1 MAPMD
6 NDSVHRF
13 AYRHSELFA
22 DLLHLAMPGLA
33 AELELAEAEQVSA
46 AHVGTGGRGLEQRHG
61 DMIWRVPFKA
71 GTLAN
76 GERPY
81 LLVLLE
87 FQSTVD
93 RTMAWRMRNYGA
105 MLCERL
111 VADGTAEREGGLP
124 WILPIV
130 LYNGSE
136 RWTAMNP
143 ATALVPAPSDTVRQ
157 ALAAYQP
164 GGYVLFSLEQLLA
177 EGGGGL
183 EHLPVANRAAAT
195 LRLQSGRT
203 PDEIE
208 QRLRA
213 EWRRFPGA
221 GDEAVRRALHTWAT
235 ALVDDMVDDAG
246 AAPPLPSFEELEG
259 LREGADM
266 TTISQARL
274 GKWYRDFRA
283 ENVAQGVAEGMAQGI
298 EQERERSLA
307 MIRRQVAIKFGAE
320 TAARV
325 AALLEADVTAEGI
338 ERAGVAL
345 MECDDGDALVARL
358 SAPARS
364 API

>member
-13 AYRHSELFA
+13 AYHDPDVFA
-22 DLLHLAMPGLA
+22 DLLRLTMPGLA
-33 AELELAEAEQVSA
+33 AELDLARAEQVSA
-46 AHVGTGGRGLEQRHG
+46 AHVGAGTGGLEQRHG
-61 DMIWRVPFKA
+61 DMIWRVPFET
-71 GTLAN
+71 GRLAN

-93 RTMAWRMRNYGA
+93 RTMAWRMRNYAA

-143 ATALVPAPSDTVRQ
+143 ATALMPAPSETAWRM
-157 ALAAYQP
+157 LAAYQP
-164 GGYVLFSLEQLLA
+164 DGYVLLSLEQLLA

-195 LRLQSGRT
+195 LRLQLGRT

-208 QRLRA
+208 RRLKA
-213 EWRRFPGA
+213 EWLRFPGA
-221 GDEAVRRALHTWAT
+221 GDEAVRRVLHTWAT

-259 LREGADM
+259 LTEGADM

-274 GKWYRDFRA
+274 GKWYRDFRE
-283 ENVAQGVAEGMAQGI
+283 ENVAKGIEQGVAKGI
-298 EQERERSLA
+298 EQERGRSLA
-307 MIRRQVAIKFGAE
+307 VIQRQVAIKFGTQ

-325 AALLEADVTAEGI
+325 AALLEAGMTAEGI

-358 SAPARS
+358 SATARS
-364 API
+364 GPT